1 MESTTSWEILE
12 FDGAIEITET
22 IRKYFTPIERQI
34 DVSKIITRKGTN
46 SEEYLKRR
54 TEELA
59 KRRNLTYNVKVQ
71 RSHTEQGEVFYHKD
85 YSYRDLSARVL
96 FKKPETEISS
106 EEAKILEQFLSDL
119 FAIMALYKEDYWNS
133 TAVNHEDFSSNPF
146 IQRAIEEIKDILN
159 ILKMR
164 DDINGSE
171 FILRRKEKIQ
181 DKNKK
186 GVRYGN
192 VIIEDTTKVND
203 HYKKEMFD
211 YYAQFKYQNFLHRFE
226 LTRFLTP
233 EEKALNIPI
242 KQAPNTIF
250 EFDREISLQI
260 GFLEFAKIK
269 PSCTTEFFQLL
280 VDTLVS
286 NMSFD
291 AKLSP
296 LYEFDKMVIKALN
309 SFIEDH
315 AHEKYKKKDKHLL
328 LFSMLRIF
336 DLVPHKITLQLT
348 GIEDVKEDFIKQII
362 R

>member
-12 FDGAIEITET
+12 FDGTIEITEK

-34 DVSKIITRKGTN
+34 DASKIITRKGTN

-59 KRRNLTYNVKVQ
+59 KRRNLTYKVKVQ

-85 YSYRDLSARVL
+85 YTYRDLSARVL

-106 EEAKILEQFLSDL
+106 EEAEILKQFLSDL

-133 TAVNHEDFSSNPF
+133 TTVNHEDFSSNPF
-146 IQRAIEEIKDILN
+146 IQDAIEEIKDILN
-159 ILKMR
+159 VLKMR
-164 DDINGSE
+164 DDVNNSELVLRHKDKYGS
-171 FILRRKEKIQ
+171 
-181 DKNKK
+181 
-186 GVRYGN
+186 
-192 VIIEDTTKVND
+192 VIVEETTKIND

-211 YYAQFKYQNFLHRFE
+211 YYTQFKYQNFLHRFE
-226 LTRFLTP
+226 LTRFLTS
-233 EEKALNIPI
+233 EERAMNIPI
-242 KQAPNTIF
+242 KETPNTIP

-315 AHEKYKKKDKHLL
+315 AHDKYKKKDKHLL

-336 DLVPHKITLQLT
+336 GLVPNKQSLQST

>member
-12 FDGAIEITET
+12 FDGTIEITET
-22 IRKYFTPIERQI
+22 IRMYFTPIERQI
-34 DVSKIITRKGTN
+34 DASKIITRKGTN
-46 SEEYLKRR
+46 TEEYLKRR

-59 KRRNLTYNVKVQ
+59 KRRNLTYKVKVQ
-71 RSHTEQGEVFYHKD
+71 RSHTEHGEVFYHKD

-106 EEAKILEQFLSDL
+106 EEAEILKQFLSDL

-146 IQRAIEEIKDILN
+146 IQDAIEEIKDILN
-159 ILKMR
+159 VLKMR
-164 DDINGSE
+164 DDVNNSELVLRHKDKYGS
-171 FILRRKEKIQ
+171 
-181 DKNKK
+181 
-186 GVRYGN
+186 
-192 VIIEDTTKVND
+192 VIVEETTKINE

-211 YYAQFKYQNFLHRFE
+211 YYTQFKYQNFLHRFE
-226 LTRFLTP
+226 LTRFLTS
-233 EEKALNIPI
+233 EERAMNIPI
-242 KQAPNTIF
+242 KETPNTIL

-260 GFLEFAKIK
+260 GFLEFSNIK
-269 PSCTTEFFQLL
+269 PNCTTEFFQLL

-309 SFIEDH
+309 SLIEDH

-336 DLVPHKITLQLT
+336 DLVPNKQSLQLT

>member
-1 MESTTSWEILE
+1 MESTTSWEIIE
-12 FDGAIEITET
+12 FDGTIEITET
-22 IRKYFTPIERQI
+22 IRKYFTPAKRQI
-34 DVSKIITRKGTN
+34 DASKIITRKGTN

-54 TEELA
+54 SEELA
-59 KRRNLTYNVKVQ
+59 KRRNLTYKVKVQ

-106 EEAKILEQFLSDL
+106 EETEILEQFLSDL
-119 FAIMALYKEDYWNS
+119 FAITALYKEDYWNS
-133 TAVNHEDFSSNPF
+133 TSVNQEDFCSNPF
-146 IQRAIEEIKDILN
+146 IQDAIEEIKDILN
-159 ILKMR
+159 VLKMR
-164 DDINGSE
+164 EDVSNSELVLRHKDKYGS
-171 FILRRKEKIQ
+171 
-181 DKNKK
+181 
-186 GVRYGN
+186 
-192 VIIEDTTKVND
+192 VIVEETTKIND

-211 YYAQFKYQNFLHRFE
+211 YYTQFKYQNFLHRFE

-233 EEKALNIPI
+233 EEKAMNIPI
-242 KQAPNTIF
+242 KETPNIIP

-260 GFLEFAKIK
+260 GFLEFSNIK
-269 PSCTTEFFQLL
+269 PNCTTEFFQLL

-328 LFSMLRIF
+328 LFSMLRLFGLI
-336 DLVPHKITLQLT
+336 PNKQSLQLT